1 MKNIYITSAEAATG
15 KSIIAL
21 GLMRSLLQRVPKV
34 AFFRPVLQPAVS
46 NNASDADID
55 LILDYFQLEMNPEQ
69 AYGVSHTKA
78 RELLSA
84 GRQSDLLDEVLF
96 KYKQLEQHYD
106 FILCEGT
113 DFTGPD
119 TAFEFELN
127 TEIAANL
134 GGAVLTVISGH
145 QRSAA
150 EIAET
155 ARLTLNILAAKNLDN
170 FALLVNRCTLPS
182 KENKKLLQNL
192 RAIPFK
198 SPVYGE
204 AYGLADNSTSGRSA
218 VKQDSHSTSPV
229 FVLPENS
236 LLCRPSLQDVC
247 QHLNARYLTPAA
259 QTGNLAEHFL
269 VAAGSPENFVA
280 DLKPATLAL
289 LAPERSDI
297 VLAALAAHASP
308 SCPPLAGLLFCGP
321 GKPSGKSPA
330 TILKLLKNQTE
341 PYLPVLSCPLDILQA
356 SQRLASLKSKLTS
369 ADLPK
374 IALALKLFEQHVPT
388 AHLGKQI
395 IKANSSKITPKMF
408 ELKLFDL
415 ARRKKMHIVLP
426 EGTEER
432 TLLAAADLRAHGVA
446 RLTLL
451 GSKSEITSKARQLN
465 LDIKAARLL
474 NPASS
479 PDLGRYAKAYY
490 ELRKDKGMTLE
501 HANELLLDP
510 VYFGT
515 MLLKAGEV
523 DGLVCGAA
531 HTTAHT
537 LRPAF
542 EIIKTRL
549 GVKIASSVF
558 FMCLQNKVL
567 VFGDCAV
574 NVDPTSEELA
584 DIAIS
589 SAHTAALFGV
599 APKVAMLSYS
609 TGQSGKGEEVD
620 KVTKATKIARQK
632 APKLLLDGPL
642 QYDAATDPTVAT
654 LKAPHSK
661 VAGEATVLI
670 FPDLNTGNNTYK
682 AVQRSAGAVAIG
694 PIIQGLNKPVNDLSR
709 GATVED
715 IVNTIA
721 ITAIQAQ
728 ALKS

>member
-1 MKNIYITSAEAATG
+1 MKSIYITSAEAATG

-21 GLMRSLLQRVPKV
+21 GLMRSLLQRLPKV
-34 AFFRPVLQPAVS
+34 AFFRPVLQPSAGS
-46 NNASDADID
+46 SASDADID
-55 LILDYFQLEMNPEQ
+55 LILNYYKLEMNPEE
-69 AYGVSHTKA
+69 AYGLTHTRA

-84 GRQSDLLDEVLF
+84 GRHSDLLDEVLL

-134 GGAVLTVISGH
+134 GGAVLSVISGH
-145 QRSAA
+145 NRSAA

-170 FALLVNRCTLPS
+170 FALLVNRCTLPARES
-182 KENKKLLQNL
+182 KQLLHSL

-198 SPVYGE
+198 GQAQGPASEQLLEHSP
-204 AYGLADNSTSGRSA
+204 A
-218 VKQDSHSTSPV
+218 KQGYCPNLPV

-236 LLCRPSLQDVC
+236 LLCRPSLQNVC
-247 QHLNARYLTPAA
+247 QHLNAHCLTPATQA
-259 QTGNLAEHFL
+259 GTLAGHFL

-280 DLKPATLAL
+280 NLKPDTLVL

-297 VLAALAAHASP
+297 ALAALAAHASQGSP
-308 SCPPLAGLLFCGP
+308 ALAGLLFCG
-321 GKPSGKSPA
+321 GNKVPA
-330 TILKLLKNQTE
+330 TVLRLLKNQTE
-341 PYLPVLSCPLDILQA
+341 PYLPVLQCPMDILQA
-356 SQRLASLKSKLTS
+356 AQRLASLKSKLNAS
-369 ADLPK
+369 DQHK

-388 AHLGKQI
+388 TRLGKQI
-395 IKANSSKITPKMF
+395 IKANSTKITPKMF

-415 ARRKKMHIVLP
+415 ARHKKMHIVLP
-426 EGTEER
+426 EGAEER
-432 TLLAAADLRAHGVA
+432 TLLAAAALLAHGVA

-451 GSKSEITSKARQLN
+451 GNKNEIAAKARQLN
-465 LDIKAARLL
+465 ANIKAAHLVD
-474 NPASS
+474 PASS
-479 PDLGRYAKAYY
+479 PNLERYTKTYY
-490 ELRKDKGMTLE
+490 ELRKHKGMTPE
-501 HANELLLDP
+501 HAAELLLDP

-515 MLLKAGEV
+515 MMLKTGEV
-523 DGLVCGAA
+523 DGLVCGAL

-542 EIIKTRL
+542 EIIKTRP
-549 GVKIASSVF
+549 GVNIASSVF
-558 FMCLQNKVL
+558 LMCLQNKVL

-574 NVDPTSEELA
+574 NVDPSSEELA

-609 TGQSGKGEEVD
+609 TGQSGKGNDVD
-620 KVTKATKIARQK
+620 KVIIATKIARQK

-642 QYDAATDPTVAT
+642 QYDAATDPTVAA
-654 LKAPHSK
+654 LKAPGSK
-661 VAGEATVLI
+661 VAGRATVLV

-694 PIIQGLNKPVNDLSR
+694 PILQGLNKPVNDLSR

-715 IVNTIA
+715 IINTIA

-728 ALKS
+728 AFKN